1 MGAPAVILVSREINV
16 PGCMGEF
23 GPERGEF
30 REISLHEAG
39 IQDVEKQFRM
49 WRDYIY
55 ITLGREFPLMAIY
68 AYLMIM
74 MIIHTTQSP
83 QTCLKTIQERTIAER

>member
-1 MGAPAVILVSREINV
+1 MGAPAVTLVSREINV

-39 IQDVEKQFRM
+39 IQDVEGLYLYVLR
-49 WRDYIY
+49 
-55 ITLGREFPLMAIY
+55 LVESFP
-68 AYLMIM
+68 
-74 MIIHTTQSP
+74 
-83 QTCLKTIQERTIAER
+83 